1 MTVLTIAGRVTRRM
15 LPAVLLLG
23 ACALG
28 GVSGA
33 WAQSYPTRAVTLV
46 VPYPP
51 GGGTDITAR
60 FMAQKLAEAWG
71 QPVVV
76 ENRSGAAATLGA
88 GAVAKAAPDGYRI
101 ILVTNAHAIT
111 GALYGSLPYDAVKDF
126 APIGLVAS
134 YAFALAVNPELPVR
148 TTSELVALVKS
159 RPSEFTYA
167 SAGVGS
173 VGHLTMEVFKKE
185 TGLTMLHVPYRG
197 SVPALV
203 DVSAG
208 RVSMIFDPLSTLLPQ
223 AQAGRLRAL
232 AVSTGKR
239 SLLAPDLPT
248 VAESSGARDF
258 NVTNWLGLLAPANT
272 PPAVVNRINA
282 EVVKLLSTPDAQKR
296 IQTIGYEPWVSTP
309 AEFSELLTKEVE
321 RYRDLIKSIGL
332 KDPGLPE

>member
-1 MTVLTIAGRVTRRM
+1 MSIRAFAGRLTRRA

-23 ACALG
+23 ASALG
-28 GVSGA
+28 ATSSA
-33 WAQSYPTRAVTLV
+33 WAQSYPTRPVTII
-46 VPYPP
+46 VPYPA

-60 FMAQKLAEAWG
+60 FIAQKLAESWG

-88 GAVAKAAPDGYRI
+88 ALVAKAAPDGHTI

-126 APIGLVAS
+126 APVGLVAS
-134 YAFALAVNPELPVR
+134 YAFALAVNPALPAR
-148 TTSELVALVKS
+148 TTSELVTLVKA
-159 RPSEFTYA
+159 RPSAFSYG

-173 VGHLTMEVFKKE
+173 VGHLTMEIFKKA
-185 TGLTMLHVPYRG
+185 TGLDILHVPYRG
-197 SVPALV
+197 SVPALT
-203 DVSAG
+203 DVAAG

-239 SLLAPDLPT
+239 SALAPDLPT
-248 VAESSGARDF
+248 VAETSDARDF

-272 PPAVVNRINA
+272 PPAVVSRINA

-309 AEFSELLTKEVE
+309 AEFSDLLTKEVA
-321 RYRDLIKSIGL
+321 RYRDLIKTIGL
-332 KDPGLPE
+332 KDPGVPQ